1 MSVYERRDE
10 GTTTV
15 TRVSAEE
22 QAEANPAY
30 NLRLYPRAHV
40 RFDDSVIDN
49 EHLGRKK
56 SKKCCIFHKKRIY
69 NESSSESDDESSD
82 GGVNESKKRQ
92 QAKTPSQTCQC
103 NNATKK

>member
-1 MSVYERRDE
+1 MRHILFANSYKFSKFGMSVYDRRDE

-22 QAEANPAY
+22 QTETNPAY
-30 NLRLYPRAHV
+30 NLRLYPRVHV

-56 SKKCCIFHKKRIY
+56 SKSMLVFR
-69 NESSSESDDESSD
+69 
-82 GGVNESKKRQ
+82 
-92 QAKTPSQTCQC
+92 
-103 NNATKK
+103 ATL